1 MKANISEAKNNF
13 SSLIDKVKK
22 GKSVVIF
29 DREQPVAQIVPI
41 FFSEDKPLITLIS
54 KRGNIRAPLESLA
67 PI

>member
-41 FFSEDKPLITLIS
+41 FFSEDKDLIALIS
-54 KRGNIRAPLESLA
+54 R
-67 PI
+67 